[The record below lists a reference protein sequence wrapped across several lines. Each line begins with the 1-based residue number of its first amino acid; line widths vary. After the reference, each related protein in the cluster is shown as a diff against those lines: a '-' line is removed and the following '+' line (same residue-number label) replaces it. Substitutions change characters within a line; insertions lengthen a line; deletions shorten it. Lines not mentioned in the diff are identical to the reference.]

1 MGQAK
6 FRHYYVQQSLLMSE
20 GLSSLNVS
28 VITFMA
34 SIYSSMSIE
43 TELVMHFSVQKIIT
57 LY

>member
-6 FRHYYVQQSLLMSE
+6 FRRYYVQQSLLMSE

-28 VITFMA
+28 VITFMT
-34 SIYSSMSIE
+34 SVYSSMSIE
-43 TELVMHFSVQKIIT
+43 TELVMHFSIQKIIT